1 MDYWQDQPDRFKDFN
16 CNATVSF
23 ILFLLSEQAG
33 LCTSSEL
40 LNLRD
45 SEENFFLARVVGW
58 PVTFLS
64 DPLPSSPHPSVPSSL
79 SLFPFPALGT
89 GEGGRGEGGGGRGGR
104 GTYKKNMTTT
114 IMVPYHTTYHR
125 HTSSLQRMHIMMYV
139 CTSEGSLVNLRRF

>member
-64 DPLPSSPHPSVPSSL
+64 DLAPPFFSPPVRSVKSFSL
-79 SLFPFPALGT
+79 SFPRPGDWGRGK
-89 GEGGRGEGGGGRGGR
+89 GEGEKEEVGEEGGVH
-104 GTYKKNMTTT
+104 TKK
-114 IMVPYHTTYHR
+114 I
-125 HTSSLQRMHIMMYV
+125 
-139 CTSEGSLVNLRRF
+139 